1 MWRIEADREKRVAQ
15 ILATDTTREQL
26 ADALW
31 CAEDCVRHLV
41 ERTSLLN
48 DRISKLRTE
57 FDRMDKWHSAELM
70 AETDENRKL
79 RELVRD
85 LLQPILA
92 DGFDCYGCVHED
104 CDGMQYTDR
113 CRLLDQAR
121 ELGVEVE
128 E

>member
-1 MWRIEADREKRVAQ
+1 MGRIETDREKRVAQ

-48 DRISKLRTE
+48 DKISKLRTE
-57 FDRMDKWHSAELM
+57 FDKMDKWHSAELM

-79 RELVRD
+79 RELVTD
-85 LLQPILA
+85 LWEYIYIGTSQ
-92 DGFDCYGCVHED
+92 DGQSLH
-104 CDGMQYTDR
+104 DR
-113 CRLLDQAR
+113 TR
-121 ELGVEVE
+121 ELGIEVGG
-128 E
+128 

>member
-31 CAEDCVRHLV
+31 CAEDCVRRLV

-48 DRISKLRTE
+48 DKISKLRTE
-57 FDRMDKWHSAELM
+57 FDKMDKWHSAELM

-79 RELVRD
+79 RELVTD
-85 LLQPILA
+85 LWEYIYIGTSQ
-92 DGFDCYGCVHED
+92 DGQSLH
-104 CDGMQYTDR
+104 DR
-113 CRLLDQAR
+113 TR
-121 ELGVEVE
+121 ELGIEVGG
-128 E
+128 

>member
-1 MWRIEADREKRVAQ
+1 MGRIETDREKRVAQ

-31 CAEDCVRHLV
+31 CAEDCVRRLV

-79 RELVRD
+79 RELVAELYECSR
-85 LLQPILA
+85 QI
-92 DGFDCYGCVHED
+92 GC
-104 CDGMQYTDR
+104 DR
-113 CRLLDQAR
+113 CGYKDGCAMFDRMARL
-121 ELGVEVE
+121 GIEVGG
-128 E
+128 

>member
-1 MWRIEADREKRVAQ
+1 MGRIETEREKRVAQ

-48 DRISKLRTE
+48 DKISKLRTE
-57 FDRMDKWHSAELM
+57 FDKMDKWHSAELM

-79 RELVRD
+79 RELVRWMYD
-85 LLQPILA
+85 RMDESCAVQHPYAPAPISYDRLIQAAALA
-92 DGFDCYGCVHED
+92 H
-104 CDGMQYTDR
+104 
-113 CRLLDQAR
+113 
-121 ELGVEVE
+121 ELGVEVDG
-128 E
+128 